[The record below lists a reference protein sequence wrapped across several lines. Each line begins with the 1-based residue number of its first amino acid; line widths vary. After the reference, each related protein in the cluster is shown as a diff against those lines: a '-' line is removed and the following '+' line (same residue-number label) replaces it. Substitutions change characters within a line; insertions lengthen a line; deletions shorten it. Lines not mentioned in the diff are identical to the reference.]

1 MGCAVEYREFEQQLR
16 SAAEVSTLPM
26 VRQRHLE
33 AAERWAQL
41 AEELERFEIPEGKLF
56 KQEYFY

>member
-1 MGCAVEYREFEQQLR
+1 MGCAVEYREFAQQQL
-16 SAAEVSTLPM
+16 SAAEGSNLPL

-33 AAERWAQL
+33 AAARWAQL
-41 AEELERFEIPEGKLF
+41 AEELERFEIPEGRLF

>member
-1 MGCAVEYREFEQQLR
+1 MGCAVEYREFAQQQR
-16 SAAEVSTLPM
+16 TAAEVCNLPQ

-41 AEELERFEIPEGKLF
+41 AEELERFEFTEGKLF